1 MHNLPIGRRS
11 LGLLALA
18 LGTAALL
25 GACAS
30 APPPP
35 PSANSL
41 PPIVFVHGNGDTAAL
56 WTPTI
61 WRWQSNGWPRERLHA
76 VDFAYPSARDD
87 NTVAQAGRSSTNDQ
101 MQQLAAEI
109 DRVLAATGAVKVV
122 LMGNSRGGNAI
133 RHYIANWGGAGGG
146 AGGAGS
152 GAAKVSHAI
161 LGGTPNHGV
170 QANAAVRPNNEFNG
184 AGPFLMGLNANA
196 PKGPNGDE
204 VTPGVAWMTI
214 RSDNNDKFAQPD
226 GVWIGQK
233 GVPTNVTFD
242 GPALKGATNVVLP
255 GRDHREVS
263 YHPEAFA
270 AAYRFVTGRAPTA
283 AAPMYITPETV
294 LTLSGLVT
302 GVTAAGPTN
311 QPLVGAK
318 LAVYAVDATTGERRG
333 TALVEQTIAADGRW
347 GPLATNSATPLE
359 FVLDAPGFAIAHT
372 YRAPFARSADTVNL
386 RPERSIAAAD
396 QAAGALV
403 SFTRPRAHFG
413 VPRDTVLLD
422 GQPAA
427 GIPSGVAGVAVAR
440 LKLADAASRPV
451 VGEFRSGVISERI
464 VGRTWPASERHVT
477 VLELHE

>member
-1 MHNLPIGRRS
+1 MQNPPIRRRS
-11 LGLLALA
+11 LAMLALA

-25 GACAS
+25 GACAT
-30 APPPP
+30 APPA
-35 PSANSL
+35 SAL

-76 VDFAYPSARDD
+76 VDFSYPSARDD
-87 NTVAQAGRSSTNDQ
+87 NTVVQAGRSSADEQ

-109 DRVLAATGAVKVV
+109 DKVLVATGAVKVV

-133 RHYIANWGGAGGG
+133 RHYIANWGGAGSGG
-146 AGGAGS
+146 

-184 AGPFLMGLNANA
+184 AGPFLMGLNA

-204 VTPGVAWMTI
+204 VTPGVAWLTI

-242 GPALKGATNVVLP
+242 GPALKGAANVVLP

-283 AAPMYITPETV
+283 AAPMYTTPETQI
-294 LTLSGLVT
+294 TLSGQVT
-302 GVTAAGPTN
+302 GISAAGPTN
-311 QPLVGAK
+311 LPLVGAQ
-318 LAVYAVDATTGERRG
+318 LAVYAVDASTGERRG
-333 TALVEQTIAADGRW
+333 AALVAQTIAADGRW

-359 FVLDAPGFAIAHT
+359 FVLDAPGFAIAHI
-372 YRAPFARSADTVNL
+372 YRAPFARSADTVHL

-396 QAAGALV
+396 QGAGALV
-403 SFTRPRAHFG
+403 SFTRPRAYFG
-413 VPRDTVLLD
+413 LPRDTVLLD

-440 LKLADAASRPV
+440 LKLTETTSRPV
-451 VGEFRSGVISERI
+451 VGEFRSGVINERI

-477 VLELHE
+477 LLELHE